1 MNKTDSDARYKWFI
15 MRTNIHWA
23 MKSQQPFNVVWT
35 IEILINIDN
44 ISGDSVLID
53 VCRRVDKNDILTCT
67 DRIVTYLT

>member
-1 MNKTDSDARYKWFI
+1 
-15 MRTNIHWA
+15 

-67 DRIVTYLT
+67 DRIVTYLTCNC